1 MISQKERW
9 FNSLSFVND
18 EYIDEANPP
27 NQTQDNPV
35 KKIKE
40 PKTGK
45 QSVFGNRV
53 AISVNAKKIV
63 AIAVSACLI
72 IAAILIGIIVPSLN
86 KPTQPTKLEWGFE
99 SNGGAEPSESCAYM
113 SETNTFDIDN
123 VTLTF
128 YFGADFSSDI
138 NQELE
143 FVRNI
148 PEFDVYFADA
158 DRNPIYTIRHSTEN
172 FVSEEYRVTWIFDE
186 NYNVKEKIYNHSESI
201 TIPKELFTEEQG
213 VIRFYVSGININEIQ
228 PTYKTIVSAYINY
241 DIKDGKVILSPWD
254 GYRN

>member
-1 MISQKERW
+1 MISQKEQW
-9 FNSLSFVND
+9 FNILSFVNE
-18 EYIDEANPP
+18 EYVIESDPL
-27 NQTQDNPV
+27 
-35 KKIKE
+35 
-40 PKTGK
+40 K
-45 QSVFGNRV
+45 QSDKQVERKDIEPERENTSLSGKRV
-53 AISVNAKKIV
+53 AISVNAKKFF

-86 KPTQPTKLEWGFE
+86 KPTQPTKLKWGFE

-143 FVRNI
+143 LVRNI

-172 FVSEEYRVTWIFDE
+172 FVSEEYRVTCVYDE
-186 NYNVKEKIYNHSESI
+186 NYNFIEKIYNHSESI

-254 GYRN
+254 GHRS